1 MEEGLES
8 EEEAEVR
15 DSTPV
20 STRDLI
26 QGSGE
31 VVVDTVSTR
40 MVEVVVTA
48 HMEVGM
54 EGMAAMATDMA
65 IMDKDVGLTLVVAD
79 TAVDAV
85 LGPARAIPVICLWG
99 LFRIMVAPTL
109 TSNTRL
115 AGGNLSNSNPVVS
128 WGTLLRTRG
137 GLNTRT
143 RGAPSRS
150 MGEGPRQWGGF
161 IPSLTQA
168 RRRVHR
174 GVTPVG

>member
-65 IMDKDVGLTLVVAD
+65 IMDKDVGLTLVEAD

-85 LGPARAIPVICLWG
+85 LGPARGIPVICLWG

-137 GLNTRT
+137 PLITRT

-150 MGEGPRQWGGF
+150 MGEGPRQWG
-161 IPSLTQA
+161 IHSLPNSGT
-168 RRRVHR
+168 
-174 GVTPVG
+174 

>member
-20 STRDLI
+20 STRDLL

-65 IMDKDVGLTLVVAD
+65 SWSRTSAL
-79 TAVDAV
+79 
-85 LGPARAIPVICLWG
+85 LWWR
-99 LFRIMVAPTL
+99 RIRRWT
-109 TSNTRL
+109 
-115 AGGNLSNSNPVVS
+115 
-128 WGTLLRTRG
+128 
-137 GLNTRT
+137 
-143 RGAPSRS
+143 
-150 MGEGPRQWGGF
+150 
-161 IPSLTQA
+161 PSLVRPGAFQSSVYGA
-168 RRRVHR
+168 CSKLWWRQ
-174 GVTPVG
+174 P

>member
-20 STRDLI
+20 STRDLL

-31 VVVDTVSTR
+31 VVVDTISTR
-40 MVEVVVTA
+40 MVEVVVTT

-65 IMDKDVGLTLVVAD
+65 IMDKDVGLTLVEAD

-85 LGPARAIPVICLWG
+85 LGPARGIPVICLWG
-99 LFRIMVAPTL
+99 LF
-109 TSNTRL
+109 
-115 AGGNLSNSNPVVS
+115 
-128 WGTLLRTRG
+128 
-137 GLNTRT
+137 
-143 RGAPSRS
+143 
-150 MGEGPRQWGGF
+150 
-161 IPSLTQA
+161 
-168 RRRVHR
+168 
-174 GVTPVG
+174 